1 MRKCTDEQAGRL
13 LHDYE
18 LGLLSES
25 DKQRFELHLY
35 ECEYC
40 LAEVR
45 DFSDVVHILSRDPE
59 ARSIIGEMGD
69 VSHHPSGERTT
80 RWTTP
85 LLRTLLAA
93 AILLAVA
100 VPTYL
105 YFQER
110 AENSVQTLHFSQTRS
125 GGSDVVYLSRGGEL
139 RVDFAVSE
147 ALRGESLDIRVIRVG
162 ADTLTK
168 IPRFSDVSDEGTGSI
183 TLPLSSFQEGHY
195 ILSISPSGDT
205 TGSQTTQYMF
215 RVK

>member
-93 AILLAVA
+93 AILAA
-100 VPTYL
+100 
-105 YFQER
+105 
-110 AENSVQTLHFSQTRS
+110 
-125 GGSDVVYLSRGGEL
+125 
-139 RVDFAVSE
+139 
-147 ALRGESLDIRVIRVG
+147 
-162 ADTLTK
+162 LTK
-168 IPRFSDVSDEGTGSI
+168 
-183 TLPLSSFQEGHY
+183 PLS
-195 ILSISPSGDT
+195 PSSLT
-205 TGSQTTQYMF
+205 A
-215 RVK
+215 R